1 MHVQLHH
8 IVSSS
13 MGNLYFKIMHTKHI
27 TAHAVSFPDPTNIV
41 LSRRE
46 RVSTLEYIKCI
57 LGRTGC
63 SMPCDCHDNACMA
76 TH

>member
-13 MGNLYFKIMHTKHI
+13 MGDLYFKIMHTKHI
-27 TAHAVSFPDPTNIV
+27 AVHAVSFPDPTNIV
-41 LSRRE
+41 LSSLE
-46 RVSTLEYIKCI
+46 EGKGLEYIKCI
-57 LGRTGC
+57 LGRTGY